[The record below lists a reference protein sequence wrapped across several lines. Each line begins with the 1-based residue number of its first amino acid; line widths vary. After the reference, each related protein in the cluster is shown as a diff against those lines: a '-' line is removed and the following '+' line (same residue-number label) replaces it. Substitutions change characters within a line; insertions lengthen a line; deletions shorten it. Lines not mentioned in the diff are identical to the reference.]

1 MLIVGLIGIGSWW
14 LTNQRRGRSITT
26 EQPAVTVYQLF
37 QLADPNSQL
46 TFQEVLELPITEWQ
60 EVSAVNFGYNGGA
73 GWAYVRVKSNI
84 NRPILME
91 MQTHFIDSVKVW
103 LLDEEGISIDIASG
117 RDIRSFIDNYISAN
131 HRYILTDL
139 PMKKNHSYSIFI
151 RGETIP
157 GFPVKYQVKFW
168 DGPGFLKYFEATNWR
183 WGVFT
188 GLMLTVLFISLACF
202 TIHQNEIYFYFSA
215 YIICFSL
222 HALLI
227 DGWGIFL
234 NTSLYQYINP
244 IQIGHI
250 LNLSICFFMLFS
262 RRFLVIPHQSANWW
276 LRISPWWLYLVITI
290 CIFLVNHGFTHSNS
304 FFIRTGYGLGFVV
317 VLSIVAIWVG
327 YLVDAIQR
335 EFFPVWL
342 LIASQLFLI
351 IFFFKNIILVNLNA
365 VLLPITD
372 MLLLKTALTAQI
384 YFIALAWIYRQKML
398 VDSQEKLR
406 TDNLTQHKAV
416 YEAEHRW
423 QELQIKNLK
432 IENAAHEQRE
442 RLARDLHDGIGSQL
456 THIVSRLDILSIPT
470 SPQQTQLL
478 RLRDFTRD
486 TNQNLRETIWILNQ
500 EEVTCSEFAL
510 RLHSFLLNLW
520 EDQEYPNLTWHC
532 SKINDKAILSPVVAM
547 HLMRLT
553 QEAIVNSIK
562 HAKAD
567 EIQVELGVYPPNL
580 MLTIKD
586 DGAGFSGEH
595 ASGGFGL
602 KYMRKRAA
610 EMGGCLNLKSEK
622 TGTQIQVTI
631 PVSA

>member
-1 MLIVGLIGIGSWW
+1 MGLIGIGSWS
-14 LTNQRRGRSITT
+14 LVNQRRGRSITT
-26 EQPAVTVYQLF
+26 DQPAVTIHQLL
-37 QLADPNSQL
+37 QLPDPNSQF
-46 TFQEVLELPITEWQ
+46 TFPEVLELPITEWQ
-60 EVSAVNFGYNGGA
+60 EVPAVNFGFNDGA
-73 GWAYVRVKSNI
+73 GWACVRVKSNS

-91 MQTHFIDSVKVW
+91 MQTHFIDSMKVW
-103 LLDEEGISIDIASG
+103 LLDEEGIGIDTASG
-117 RDIRSFIDNYISAN
+117 KGIRSFNDTNIPTN
-131 HRYILTDL
+131 HRYFLTDL
-139 PMKKNHSYSIFI
+139 PMEKDHSYTVII

-168 DGPGFLKYFEATNWR
+168 DGPGFLKRFEATNLG
-183 WGVFT
+183 WGIFT
-188 GLMLTVLFISLACF
+188 GMIFLVLFISIACF
-202 TIHQNEIYFYFSA
+202 TIHQKPIYFYFSG
-215 YIICFSL
+215 YIVCLSL
-222 HALLI
+222 YALLI

-234 NTSLYQYINP
+234 NASLYQNINP

-250 LNLSICFFMLFS
+250 LNLGICFFMLFS
-262 RRFLVIPHQSANWW
+262 RRFLVIPHRSANWW
-276 LRISPWWLYLVITI
+276 LRISPWWFYLVITI
-290 CIFLVNHGFTHSNS
+290 CIFLVNHGFTYSNS

-335 EFFPVWL
+335 NFLPARL
-342 LIASQLFLI
+342 LVASQFFLI
-351 IFFFKNIILVNLNA
+351 LFFFTNLILVNLNA
-365 VLLPITD
+365 ILLPIPD
-372 MLLLKTALTAQI
+372 MSLFRIALTAQL
-384 YFIALAWIYRQKML
+384 YFIALGWIYRQKVL
-398 VDSQEKLR
+398 GDSQEQLR
-406 TDNLTQHKAV
+406 NLNLTQQKAT

-423 QELQIKNLK
+423 QELQIKTLR
-432 IENAAHEQRE
+432 IENEVYEQRE

-456 THIVSRLDILSIPT
+456 THIISRLDILSIPA

-500 EEVTCSEFAL
+500 KEVTCSEFAL

-520 EDQEYPNLTWHC
+520 EDQEYPNLIWHC
-532 SKINDKAILSPVVAM
+532 SSLKENTIISPVVAM

-567 EIQVELGVYPPNL
+567 EILVELGIYPPQL

-586 DGAGFSGEH
+586 DGSGFSEEH
-595 ASGGFGL
+595 ATNGFGL

-610 EMGGCLNLKSEK
+610 EMGACLDLKSGK

-631 PVSA
+631 PISA